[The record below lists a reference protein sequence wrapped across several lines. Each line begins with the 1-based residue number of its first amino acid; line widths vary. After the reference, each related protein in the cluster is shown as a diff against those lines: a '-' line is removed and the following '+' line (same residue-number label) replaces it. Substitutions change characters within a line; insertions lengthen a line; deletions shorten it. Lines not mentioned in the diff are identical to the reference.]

1 MSDINLEG
9 VVDLHIHTSPDVR
22 PRLMDDIQMAR
33 AAAEIGMKAILL
45 KSHHTLTA
53 DRASIAEKQVKGLRV
68 FGSLALNHAVGGL
81 NPAAVENAL
90 AFGAR
95 EIWMPT
101 LTAQNHVRYSNT
113 SGQGISILDN
123 NNKMKPVV
131 FDILELIAAA
141 DVILGTG
148 HLSVEEI
155 IRLVK
160 AAHEMKVGKILIT
173 HPELPI
179 VAMPLSIQQQLC
191 NKYVFFERCFLV
203 NVVYGIALETMI
215 EAIKL
220 TGVESNVMATDLG
233 QKNTPSPMDGMR
245 IFIKGFLENGLSLKD
260 INQMTEV
267 TPSHLLGIT

>member
-1 MSDINLEG
+1 MCEINLEG

-53 DRASIAEKQVKGLRV
+53 DRASIAEKQVKELRV

-101 LTAQNHVRYSNT
+101 LTAQNHLRYSNV
-113 SGQGISILDN
+113 SGQGISILDD

-131 FDILELIAAA
+131 FEILELIAAA

-155 IRLVK
+155 IQLVK
-160 AAHEMKVGKILIT
+160 AAHQMKVRKILIT

-179 VAMPLSIQQQLC
+179 VDMPLSIQQKLS
-191 NKYVFFERCFLV
+191 NEHVFFERCFLAH
-203 NVVYGIALETMI
+203 VVYGIALETMI
-215 EAIKL
+215 EAIKM
-220 TGVESNVMATDLG
+220 TGVESNVMATELG
-233 QKNTPSPMDGMR
+233 QINTPSPLDGMR
-245 IFIKGFLENGLSLKD
+245 IYIEGVLENGLSFKD
-260 INQMTEV
+260 IKQMTDV
-267 TPSHLLGIT
+267 TPSHLLGIN